1 MYAAKVFSVSI
12 VSSGIA
18 LEEEHIARESLSN
31 WNIEHGVKSGVVF
44 QIIPN
49 NYNGITPDIFFF
61 AIDNFVDK
69 TKVDAA
75 IAMGSKVVL
84 LFNEYHDEE
93 NTIPAELKDV
103 EALKIINVPNCIKS
117 TYNGRRGFQETFV
130 KLLSKIVE

>member
-84 LFNEYHDEE
+84 LFS
-93 NTIPAELKDV
+93 
-103 EALKIINVPNCIKS
+103 NV
-117 TYNGRRGFQETFV
+117 
-130 KLLSKIVE
+130 